1 MIKDKVKDK
10 VCLVIPLYNKEKYIL
25 NTLQSVLKNH
35 GYDNF
40 ECIVVDDESTD
51 GSADIA
57 QRFCKEYED
66 IFTYVRIQH
75 KGRRGPANAR
85 NIGIR
90 MADGEFICFLDA
102 DDELCEGFIS
112 RAIENYSK
120 HDIDLYLENFY
131 ISFTPEDKQ
140 YFECEYGNKIINS
153 EKWIKEHY
161 LFGPGY
167 IPHFCCAVYKT
178 EKVKNIMFGDV
189 NAEDFVFLQT
199 YIYIILIICYLIQ
212 IILDLHIINISVNKI
227 KYRQKNIIILYLYNG
242 FLMRQLLYIIIRMVD
257 SILNQF
263 LRELCGKLWIM
274 FNF

>member
-1 MIKDKVKDK
+1 MIKDK
-10 VCLVIPLYNKEKYIL
+10 VCLVVPLYNKEKCIL
-25 NTLQSVLKNH
+25 NTLQSVLTNH

-90 MADGEFICFLDA
+90 MADSEFICFLDA

-131 ISFTPEDKQ
+131 ISFTHEDKQ
-140 YFECEYGNKIINS
+140 YFECEYGNKIIES
-153 EKWIKEHY
+153 ENWIKEHY

-167 IPHFCCAVYKT
+167 FPHFCCAVYKT

-199 YIYIILIICYLIQ
+199 YIYYSNNLLFNTDYFGFTYNKYLSEQ
-212 IILDLHIINISVNKI
+212 NKI
-227 KYRQKNIIILYLYNG
+227 QAEEYEDDVKWFFDATTAIYNNTNGG
-242 FLMRQLLYIIIRMVD
+242 FYFKPIFEGDLWRIVD
-257 SILNQF
+257 NV
-263 LRELCGKLWIM
+263 
-274 FNF
+274 